1 MAATLA
7 PTRTGF
13 SPSIPQTFEELG
25 ISQSLVLDL
34 VLRRLLLEGFSNLQ
48 SLSDTLKLSVP
59 ILNIVFNHMRQQQLV
74 EVKGMI
80 GNDYHFTLS
89 QAGKMLAART
99 VSDHPVCRRRA
110 GLLEGLPQRHQSAV
124 RAGPDRPQNR
134 CASAF
139 SDLVVSDE
147 LLDQLG
153 PALISQNSIF
163 VYGPTGNGKTSLA
176 ERMLRVYQDAIL
188 LPYAVEVDGQI
199 ISLYD
204 PVVHQKLD
212 MDDPD
217 MDPRWVLCRR
227 PCIVVGGEL
236 IPSML
241 ELRLD
246 EASGIYAAPLQMK
259 ANNGI
264 FIIDDFGRQLMSP
277 RDLLNRWIVP
287 LDRRVDYLMLRY
299 GVKFQ
304 IPFELMVV
312 FSTNL
317 DPSDLADE
325 AFLRR
330 IHNKI
335 FVDAVDDKVVRPDL
349 PSRGGELQHSVRA
362 RQRRIPAQAVPARR
376 PHRAARLLSGRYL
389 QHFDVDRQVRRP
401 SAVHEQVGAGAR
413 DGAVFRQRVTHP
425 PASGDNEIVAA
436 CGFFSFP
443 HTNLA
448 ISRSGWRR
456 LRRGWRRVVT
466 RSHARICAWNRST
479 ADAVREADLVAFY
492 LPMHTATRLA
502 AKVIEKVRGLNPKA
516 HFVVTGSMRR

>member
-1 MAATLA
+1 MAATIA
-7 PTRTGF
+7 PAHSGF
-13 SPSIPQTFEELG
+13 SPPIPQTFEDLG

-48 SLSDTLKLSVP
+48 SLSNTLKLSIP

-74 EVKGMI
+74 EVKGML

-89 QAGKMLAART
+89 QSGKMLAGERFQISQYAGAT
-99 VSDHPVCRRRA
+99 PVSLKDYH
-110 GLLEGLPQRHQSAV
+110 SATKAQAAQV
-124 RAGPDRPQNR
+124 RIDRKILR
-134 CASAF
+134 SAF
-139 SDLVVSDE
+139 SDLVVTDR

-176 ERMLRVYQDAIL
+176 ERMLRVYQDTIL
-188 LPYAVEVDGQI
+188 MPFAVEVDSQI

-204 PVVHQKLD
+204 PVVHQMVEL
-212 MDDPD
+212 DDPD
-217 MDPRWVLCRR
+217 MDARWVMCRR

-264 FIIDDFGRQLMSP
+264 LIIDDFGRQLMSP

-287 LDRRVDYLMLRY
+287 LDRRVDYLTLRY
-299 GVKFQ
+299 GIKFQ

-335 FVDAVDDKVVRPDL
+335 YVPAVDALTFDTIFSRVTAAYRLATEPDSAAFL
-349 PSRGGELQHSVRA
+349 RTLCLREGRTELRA
-362 RQRRIPAQAVPARR
+362 CYPADVCDI
-376 PHRAARLLSGRYL
+376 LLSIGRYEN
-389 QHFDVDRQVRRP
+389 RP
-401 SAVHEQVGAGAR
+401 PRITKPELERASALY
-413 DGAVFRQRVTHP
+413 F
-425 PASGDNEIVAA
+425 
-436 CGFFSFP
+436 
-443 HTNLA
+443 
-448 ISRSGWRR
+448 
-456 LRRGWRRVVT
+456 T
-466 RSHARICAWNRST
+466 RS
-479 ADAVREADLVAFY
+479 
-492 LPMHTATRLA
+492 
-502 AKVIEKVRGLNPKA
+502 
-516 HFVVTGSMRR
+516 

>member
-1 MAATLA
+1 V
-7 PTRTGF
+7 
-13 SPSIPQTFEELG
+13 PQTIEELG
-25 ISQSLVLDL
+25 IPHALMVDL
-34 VLRRLLLEGFSNLQ
+34 VMRRSLLEGGSTLQ
-48 SLSDTLKLSVP
+48 SLATALRVAVP
-59 ILNIVFNHMRQQQLV
+59 VVASIFQHLRSQHLI
-74 EVKGMI
+74 EVKGMA
-80 GNDYHFTLS
+80 GNDYNFTLS
-89 QAGKMLAART
+89 ATGKSLAAERFQLSQYAGAAPVSLRDYSIATKAQTARVQIDRRT
-99 VSDHPVCRRRA
+99 LR
-110 GLLEGLPQRHQSAV
+110 Q
-124 RAGPDRPQNR
+124 
-134 CASAF
+134 AF
-139 SDLVVSDE
+139 SDLVVPDT

-176 ERMLRVYQDAIL
+176 ERMLRVYSDTVY
-188 LPYAVEVDGQI
+188 LPYAVEVDGQV

-204 PVVHQKLD
+204 PVVHQRVETE
-212 MDDPD
+212 DPEVD
-217 MDPRWVLCRR
+217 ARWILCRR

-246 EASGIYAAPLQMK
+246 ETSGIYAAPLQMK

-335 FVDAVDDKVVRPDL
+335 FVDAVDARSFDLIFQRVVGAKGIVAEPDSSEYL
-349 PSRGGELQHSVRA
+349 RELCLRDGRTELRA
-362 RQRRIPAQAVPARR
+362 CYPGDICNILA
-376 PHRAARLLSGRYL
+376 SIGRYEG
-389 QHFDVDRQVRRP
+389 RQP
-401 SAVHEQVGAGAR
+401 
-413 DGAVFRQRVTHP
+413 
-425 PASGDNEIVAA
+425 IM
-436 CGFFSFP
+436 
-443 HTNLA
+443 
-448 ISRSGWRR
+448 
-456 LRRGWRRVVT
+456 T
-466 RSHARICAWNRST
+466 RSELERATALYFARS
-479 ADAVREADLVAFY
+479 
-492 LPMHTATRLA
+492 
-502 AKVIEKVRGLNPKA
+502 
-516 HFVVTGSMRR
+516 

>member
-1 MAATLA
+1 MRDMAATFA
-7 PTRTGF
+7 PAKPVYAPGV
-13 SPSIPQTFEELG
+13 PQTLEQLG
-25 ISQSLVLDL
+25 IPQSLVLDL
-34 VLRRLLLEGFSNLQ
+34 MLRRALLEGMTSLQ
-48 SLSDTLKLSVP
+48 SLSTALRISIPVANA
-59 ILNIVFNHMRQQQLV
+59 IFTQMRQQQLV
-74 EVKGMI
+74 EVKGMQ
-80 GNDYHFTLS
+80 GNDYSFTLS
-89 QAGKMLAART
+89 GQGKQMASERFQLSQYAGAAPVSLRDYHQATRAQAAR
-99 VSDHPVCRRRA
+99 V
-110 GLLEGLPQRHQSAV
+110 QI
-124 RAGPDRPQNR
+124 DRKALR
-134 CASAF
+134 SAF
-139 SDLVVSDE
+139 SDLVVPDH

-176 ERMLRVYQDAIL
+176 ERMLRVYSDTIL
-188 LPYAVEVDGQI
+188 MPHAVEVDGQI

-204 PVVHQKLD
+204 PVVHHRIDSQD
-212 MDDPD
+212 ADI
-217 MDPRWVLCRR
+217 DPRWVLCRR

-246 EASGIYAAPLQMK
+246 ETSGIYAAPLQMK

-335 FVDAVDDKVVRPDL
+335 FIDAVDEQAFDMIFDRVVA
-349 PSRGGELQHSVRA
+349 SRGIVPEGDSAETLRGLCLRDGRTELRA
-362 RQRRIPAQAVPARR
+362 CYPADICNILISIGKYEGRPPRITKQELE
-376 PHRAARLLSGRYL
+376 RAAALY
-389 QHFDVDRQVRRP
+389 F
-401 SAVHEQVGAGAR
+401 AR
-413 DGAVFRQRVTHP
+413 
-425 PASGDNEIVAA
+425 N
-436 CGFFSFP
+436 
-443 HTNLA
+443 
-448 ISRSGWRR
+448 
-456 LRRGWRRVVT
+456 
-466 RSHARICAWNRST
+466 
-479 ADAVREADLVAFY
+479 
-492 LPMHTATRLA
+492 
-502 AKVIEKVRGLNPKA
+502 
-516 HFVVTGSMRR
+516 

>member
-7 PTRTGF
+7 PIRTGF
-13 SPSIPQTFEELG
+13 APSIPQTFEDLG

-34 VLRRLLLEGFSNLQ
+34 VLRRMLLEGFSNLGA
-48 SLSDTLKLSVP
+48 LSHTLKLSVP

-74 EVKGMI
+74 EVKGML

-89 QAGKMLAART
+89 QAGKLLAGERFQITQYAGAAP
-99 VSDHPVCRRRA
+99 VSLRDY
-110 GLLEGLPQRHQSAV
+110 SAATKSQAAEI
-124 RAGPDRPQNR
+124 RIDRKALR
-134 CASAF
+134 SAL
-139 SDLVVSDE
+139 SDLVISDQ

-163 VYGPTGNGKTSLA
+163 IYGPTGNGKTSLA

-188 LPYAVEVDGQI
+188 LPYAVEVDGQV

-204 PVVHQKLD
+204 PVVHQT
-212 MDDPD
+212 MDVEDHD
-217 MDPRWVLCRR
+217 VDPRWVLCRR

-246 EASGIYAAPLQMK
+246 ESSGIYAAPLQRK
-259 ANNGI
+259 ASNGI
-264 FIIDDFGRQLMSP
+264 FRIDDCGRQLMSP

-287 LDRRVDYLMLRY
+287 LDRRVDYLMLRC

-335 FVDAVDDKVVRPDL
+335 FVDAVDEKAFDQIFHRVVSRFNIPCEPDSAEYLRKLCLREGRTELRACYPADICNILTSIGKYEGRPAYM
-349 PSRGGELQHSVRA
+349 SKSELE
-362 RQRRIPAQAVPARR
+362 
-376 PHRAARLLSGRYL
+376 RAAALY
-389 QHFDVDRQVRRP
+389 F
-401 SAVHEQVGAGAR
+401 
-413 DGAVFRQRVTHP
+413 
-425 PASGDNEIVAA
+425 
-436 CGFFSFP
+436 
-443 HTNLA
+443 
-448 ISRSGWRR
+448 
-456 LRRGWRRVVT
+456 
-466 RSHARICAWNRST
+466 
-479 ADAVREADLVAFY
+479 
-492 LPMHTATRLA
+492 
-502 AKVIEKVRGLNPKA
+502 AKG
-516 HFVVTGSMRR
+516 

>member
-7 PTRTGF
+7 PTRSGF
-13 SPSIPQTFEELG
+13 SPTIPQNFDELG
-25 ISQSLVLDL
+25 ISQSLVMDL
-34 VLRRLLLEGFSNLQ
+34 LLRRLLLEGFSNLQ
-48 SLSDTLKLSVP
+48 TVSDKLKLSIP
-59 ILNIVFNHMRQQQLV
+59 ILNSVFNHMRQQQLV
-74 EVKGMI
+74 EVKGMV

-89 QAGKMLAART
+89 QAGKLLASERFQITQYAGAAP
-99 VSDHPVCRRRA
+99 VSLRDYH
-110 GLLEGLPQRHQSAV
+110 SATKLQAAQV
-124 RAGPDRPQNR
+124 RIDRKILR
-134 CASAF
+134 SAF
-139 SDLVVSDE
+139 SDLVVTDH

-153 PALISQNSIF
+153 PALISQSSVF

-176 ERMLRVYQDAIL
+176 ERMLRVYQDAVL

-199 ISLYD
+199 ISLFD
-204 PVVHQKLD
+204 PVVHQKLEMED
-212 MDDPD
+212 SEV
-217 MDPRWVLCRR
+217 DPRWILCRR

-317 DPSDLADE
+317 EPSDLADE

-335 FVDAVDDKVVRPDL
+335 FVDAVDDK
-349 PSRGGELQHSVRA
+349 A
-362 RQRRIPAQAVPARR
+362 
-376 PHRAARLLSGRYL
+376 
-389 QHFDVDRQVRRP
+389 FDQIF
-401 SAVHEQVGAGAR
+401 H
-413 DGAVFRQRVTHP
+413 
-425 PASGDNEIVAA
+425 
-436 CGFFSFP
+436 
-443 HTNLA
+443 
-448 ISRSGWRR
+448 
-456 LRRGWRRVVT
+456 RVVT
-466 RSHARICAWNRST
+466 NFNIPCEPDSSEYLRKLCLREGRTELRACYPADICNIILSIGKYEGRPPFMSKSELDRAT
-479 ADAVREADLVAFY
+479 ALYF
-492 LPMHTATRLA
+492 
-502 AKVIEKVRGLNPKA
+502 AKA
-516 HFVVTGSMRR
+516 

>member
-1 MAATLA
+1 MATLSPA
-7 PTRTGF
+7 QTAF
-13 SPSIPQTFEELG
+13 SPSIPQNFEDLG

-34 VLRRLLLEGFSNLQ
+34 VIRRLLLEGFSNLQ
-48 SLSDTLKLSVP
+48 SLSGTLKLSVP
-59 ILNIVFNHMRQQQLV
+59 VLNAVFNHMRQLQLV

-80 GNDYHFTLS
+80 GNDYNFTLS
-89 QAGKMLAART
+89 QSGKLLASERFQISQYAGAAP
-99 VSDHPVCRRRA
+99 VSLKDYHA
-110 GLLEGLPQRHQSAV
+110 ATKAQSAQV
-124 RAGPDRPQNR
+124 RIDRKILR
-134 CASAF
+134 SAF
-139 SDLVVSDE
+139 SDLVVNDS

-176 ERMLRVYQDAIL
+176 ERMLRVYQDAVL
-188 LPYAVEVDGQI
+188 MPYAVEVDNQI

-212 MDDPD
+212 MDDPEV
-217 MDPRWVLCRR
+217 DPRWVLCRR

-246 EASGIYAAPLQMK
+246 ESSGIYAAPLQMK

-317 DPSDLADE
+317 EPSDLADE

-335 FVDAVDDKVVRPDL
+335 FVDAVDDK
-349 PSRGGELQHSVRA
+349 S
-362 RQRRIPAQAVPARR
+362 
-376 PHRAARLLSGRYL
+376 
-389 QHFDVDRQVRRP
+389 FDQIF
-401 SAVHEQVGAGAR
+401 H
-413 DGAVFRQRVTHP
+413 
-425 PASGDNEIVAA
+425 
-436 CGFFSFP
+436 
-443 HTNLA
+443 
-448 ISRSGWRR
+448 
-456 LRRGWRRVVT
+456 RVVGSFNIPCEPDSSEYLRKLCLREGRT
-466 RSHARICAWNRST
+466 ELRACYPADICNILTSIGKYEGRPPFMSKSELERAT
-479 ADAVREADLVAFY
+479 ALYF
-492 LPMHTATRLA
+492 
-502 AKVIEKVRGLNPKA
+502 AKG
-516 HFVVTGSMRR
+516 